1 MIQLTNPMEI
11 FKLLDRSN
19 CKKCNELTCMAFAA
33 AVFKGQR
40 QLIECPQLESHDIE
54 YPGGKSEGRVTNEQE
69 MESTLEELKIRIA
82 SVDLCSAARK
92 LGAGFSDSKLTIKIL
107 GKDFSVDSKGNL
119 ISDIHI
125 HQWVTIPVL
134 NYIIQSKGT
143 PLSGKWVPLRELK
156 NGKTW
161 YRLFEQRCEKP
172 LKRLADMH
180 TDLFEDMIRV
190 FNGKQVENHYGS
202 DVSLVLRPLPKM
214 PILICY
220 SKPEDG
226 FESNLNVFFDSTAE
240 DHLNIESIYTLGT
253 GLARMFEKIAL
264 RHSFQ

>member
-1 MIQLTNPMEI
+1 MIQSTNPMEI

-33 AVFKGQR
+33 AVFKGKR
-40 QLIECPQLESHDIE
+40 QLIECPHLESHDIE
-54 YPGGKSEGRVTNEQE
+54 PSGGKSEGRVTNEQE
-69 MESTLEELKIRIA
+69 LESTLEELKTRLA

-92 LGAGFSDSKLTIKIL
+92 LGASFSDSKLTIKIL

-119 ISDIHI
+119 TSDIHI
-125 HQWVTIPVL
+125 HRWVTIPVL
-134 NYIIQSKGT
+134 NHIIQSKGT
-143 PLSGKWVPLRELK
+143 PLSGKWVPVRELK

-161 YRLFEQRCEKP
+161 YRLFAQRCEKP

-180 TDLFEDMIRV
+180 TDIFEDMIHV
-190 FNGKQVENHYGS
+190 FSGKQVENHYES
-202 DVSLVLRPLPKM
+202 DVSLVLRPLPQV

-220 SKPEDG
+220 WKPEDDL
-226 FESNLNVFFDSTAE
+226 ESSLNVFFDSTAE

-253 GLARMFEKIAL
+253 GLVRMFEKIAL